1 MKIPRPN
8 TTYHIG
14 RIMRWIWDSSKE
26 NRLQAILNTIIG
38 LLDVVLALLSVWT
51 VQRAIDIASHQID
64 GDVITAV
71 IWMALVLFGTFVLDF
86 CSTWVKNYY
95 GVRARNRMQRRM
107 LGHILHS
114 EFRGRNSM
122 HSGDVINRLE
132 SDVNTVVDFVAE
144 TIPNAVSVFCLFVG
158 AFWYLYA
165 LDNRLAVVIVIMFP
179 LFLLVSK
186 LYVGRMRELSRDVR
200 NSDSVVQSLLQE
212 SVQNRILVKTLE
224 SEDTIIE
231 KLTTQHETLHRKV
244 IRRTKFS
251 LFSSMIVS
259 IGFASGYIVA
269 FAWGALR
276 LAAGTL
282 TYGGMSAFLQL
293 VNRVQRPARA
303 LTNLAPQF
311 VSVFTAAERLMILE
325 DVPLEAQGEQIHLQG
340 PCGIAVRNVTYAY
353 PETPNKVIVRNL
365 SFDFKPG
372 TCTAVVG
379 ETGAGKTT
387 LIRMI
392 LALLKPVEGTVTIY
406 NKYKETPVSPLTRCN
421 IIYVPQGNTMM
432 SGTLRENLQMGNVD
446 ATDAEMYKA
455 LDTACADFVHALP
468 NGLDTYFSEQGGG
481 LSEGQAQRICIAR
494 ALLRNCPL
502 MILDEATS
510 ALDTETEKKLL
521 NNLLTDKS
529 RTVIFITHRQVVLNY
544 CDASLHLMR
553 KRDDEY

>member
-1 MKIPRPN
+1 MRILRPN
-8 TTYHIG
+8 TTYSIG
-14 RIMRWIWDSSKE
+14 RISRWIWDSSRD
-26 NRLQAILNTIIG
+26 NRLQAILNTSIG
-38 LLDVVLALLSVWT
+38 LLDVALALLSVWT
-51 VQRAIDIASHQID
+51 VQRAIDIASHQLD
-64 GDVITAV
+64 GDVIMAV
-71 IWMALVLFGTFVLDF
+71 VWMALVISGTFVLDF

-95 GVRARNRMQRRM
+95 GVRAQNRMQRRM
-107 LGHILHS
+107 LGYILHS
-114 EFRGRNSM
+114 EFQGRNSM

-132 SDVNTVVDFVAE
+132 SDVNTVVNFVAE

-158 AFWYLYA
+158 AFVYLYS
-165 LDNRLAVVIVIMFP
+165 LDNRLAIIIVIMFP

-186 LYVGRMRELSRDVR
+186 IYVSRMRELSRDVR
-200 NSDSVVQSLLQE
+200 NSDSMVQSLLQE
-212 SVQNRILVKTLE
+212 SIQNRILVKTLE
-224 SEDTIIE
+224 GEDTIID
-231 KLTTQHETLHRKV
+231 KLTTQHDVLHRKV

-251 LFSSMIVS
+251 VFSSMLVS

-325 DVPLEAQGEQIHLQG
+325 DVPLEKQGEQIPLAG

-353 PETPNKVIVRNL
+353 PETPDKIIIRNL

-372 TCTAVVG
+372 TCTAVMG

-392 LALLKPVEGTVTIY
+392 LALLKPVEGSVNIY
-406 NKYKETPVSPLTRCN
+406 NVVKDIPVSPQTRCN

-432 SGTLRENLQMGNVD
+432 SGTIRENLQMGNVD
-446 ATDAEMYKA
+446 ATDDEMYEA
-455 LDTACADFVHALP
+455 LDVACADFVRSLP
-468 NGLDTYFSEQGGG
+468 DGLDTEFSEQGGG
-481 LSEGQAQRICIAR
+481 LSEGQAQRICVAR

-510 ALDTETEKKLL
+510 ALDSETEKKLL

-529 RTVIFITHRQVVLNY
+529 RTIIFITHRQVVLDY

-553 KRDDEY
+553 KRQ

>member
-1 MKIPRPN
+1 MRILRPN
-8 TTYHIG
+8 TTYSIG
-14 RIMRWIWDSSKE
+14 RISRWIWDSSRD
-26 NRLQAILNTIIG
+26 NRLQAILNTSIG
-38 LLDVVLALLSVWT
+38 LLDVALALLSVWT
-51 VQRAIDIASHQID
+51 VQRAIDIASHQLD
-64 GDVITAV
+64 GDVIMAV
-71 IWMALVLFGTFVLDF
+71 VWMALVISGTFVLDF

-95 GVRARNRMQRRM
+95 GVRAQNRMQRRM

-114 EFRGRNSM
+114 EFQGRNSM

-132 SDVNTVVDFVAE
+132 SDVNTVVNFVAE

-158 AFWYLYA
+158 AFVYLYS
-165 LDNRLAVVIVIMFP
+165 LDNRLAIIIVIMFP

-186 LYVGRMRELSRDVR
+186 IYVSRMRELSRDVR
-200 NSDSVVQSLLQE
+200 NSDSMVQSLLQE
-212 SVQNRILVKTLE
+212 SIQNRILVKTLE
-224 SEDTIIE
+224 GEDTIID
-231 KLTTQHETLHRKV
+231 KLTTQHDVLHRKV

-251 LFSSMIVS
+251 VFSSMLVS

-325 DVPLEAQGEQIHLQG
+325 DVPLEKQGEQIPLAG

-353 PETPNKVIVRNL
+353 PETPDKIIIRNL

-372 TCTAVVG
+372 TCTAVMG

-392 LALLKPVEGTVTIY
+392 LALLKPVEGSVNIY
-406 NKYKETPVSPLTRCN
+406 NVVKDIPVSPQTRCN

-432 SGTLRENLQMGNVD
+432 SGTIRENLQMGNVD
-446 ATDAEMYKA
+446 ATDDEMYEA
-455 LDTACADFVHALP
+455 LDVACADFVRSLP
-468 NGLDTYFSEQGGG
+468 DGLDTEFSEQGGG
-481 LSEGQAQRICIAR
+481 LSEGQAQRICVAR

-510 ALDTETEKKLL
+510 ALDSETEKKLL

-529 RTVIFITHRQVVLNY
+529 RTIIFITHRQVVLDY

-553 KRDDEY
+553 KRQ

>member
-1 MKIPRPN
+1 MRILRPN
-8 TTYHIG
+8 TTYSIG
-14 RIMRWIWDSSKE
+14 RISRWIWDSSRD
-26 NRLQAILNTIIG
+26 NRLQAILNTSIG
-38 LLDVVLALLSVWT
+38 LLDVALALLSVWT
-51 VQRAIDIASHQID
+51 VQRAIDIASHQLD
-64 GDVITAV
+64 GDVIMAV
-71 IWMALVLFGTFVLDF
+71 VWMALVISGTFVLDF

-95 GVRARNRMQRRM
+95 GVRAQNRMQRRM

-114 EFRGRNSM
+114 EFQGRNSM

-132 SDVNTVVDFVAE
+132 SDVNTVVNFVAE

-158 AFWYLYA
+158 AFVYLYS
-165 LDNRLAVVIVIMFP
+165 LDNRLAIIIVIMFP

-186 LYVGRMRELSRDVR
+186 IYVSRMRELSRDVR
-200 NSDSVVQSLLQE
+200 NSDSMVQSLLQE
-212 SVQNRILVKTLE
+212 SIQNRILVKTLE
-224 SEDTIIE
+224 GEDTIID
-231 KLTTQHETLHRKV
+231 KLTTQHDVLHRKV

-251 LFSSMIVS
+251 VFSSMLVS

-325 DVPLEAQGEQIHLQG
+325 DVPLEKQGKQIPLAG

-353 PETPNKVIVRNL
+353 PETPDKIIIRNL

-372 TCTAVVG
+372 TCTAVMG

-392 LALLKPVEGTVTIY
+392 LALLKPVEGSVNIY
-406 NKYKETPVSPLTRCN
+406 NVEKNMPVSPQTRCN

-432 SGTLRENLQMGNVD
+432 SGTIRENLQMGNVD
-446 ATDAEMYKA
+446 ATDAEMYEA
-455 LDTACADFVHALP
+455 LDTACADFVRSLP
-468 NGLDTYFSEQGGG
+468 NGMDTEFSEKGGG
-481 LSEGQAQRICIAR
+481 LSEGQAQRICVAR

-510 ALDTETEKKLL
+510 ALDSETEKKLL
-521 NNLLTDKS
+521 NNLLTDRS
-529 RTVIFITHRQVVLNY
+529 RTIIFITHRQVVLDY

-553 KRDDEY
+553 KRQ

>member
-1 MKIPRPN
+1 MRIPRPN
-8 TTYHIG
+8 TTYSIG
-14 RIMRWIWDSSKE
+14 RISRWIWDSSRD
-26 NRLQAILNTIIG
+26 NRLQAILNTSIG

-51 VQRAIDIASHQID
+51 VQRAIDIASHHLD
-64 GDVITAV
+64 GDVIMAV
-71 IWMALVLFGTFVLDF
+71 VWMALVISGTFVLDF

-95 GVRARNRMQRRM
+95 GVRAQNRMQRRM

-114 EFRGRNSM
+114 EFQGRNSM

-132 SDVNTVVDFVAE
+132 SDVNTVVNFVAE

-158 AFWYLYA
+158 AFVYLYS
-165 LDNRLAVVIVIMFP
+165 LDSRLAIIIVIMFP

-186 LYVGRMRELSRDVR
+186 IYVSRMRELSRDVR
-200 NSDSVVQSLLQE
+200 NSDSMVQSLLQE
-212 SVQNRILVKTLE
+212 SIQNRILVKTLE
-224 SEDTIIE
+224 GEDTIID
-231 KLTTQHETLHRKV
+231 KLTTQHDTLHRKV

-251 LFSSMIVS
+251 VFSSMLVS

-325 DVPLEAQGEQIHLQG
+325 DVPLEKQGKQISLTG
-340 PCGIAVRNVTYAY
+340 PCGIAVRNVTFAY
-353 PETPNKVIVRNL
+353 PDNPDKVVINNL

-372 TCTAVVG
+372 TCTAVIG

-392 LALLKPVEGTVTIY
+392 LALLKPVEGSVNIY
-406 NKYKETPVSPLTRCN
+406 NVEKDIPVSPQTRCN

-432 SGTLRENLQMGNVD
+432 SGTIRENLQMGNVD
-446 ATDAEMYKA
+446 ATDAEMYEA
-455 LDTACADFVHALP
+455 LDTACADFVRSLP
-468 NGLDTYFSEQGGG
+468 DGLDTAFSEQGGG
-481 LSEGQAQRICIAR
+481 LSEGQAQRICVAR

-510 ALDTETEKKLL
+510 ALDSETEKKLL

-529 RTVIFITHRQVVLNY
+529 RTIIFITHRQVVLDY
-544 CDASLHLMR
+544 CDDSLHLIR
-553 KRDDEY
+553 KRQ

>member
-1 MKIPRPN
+1 MRIPRPN
-8 TTYHIG
+8 TTYSIG
-14 RIMRWIWDSSKE
+14 RISHWIWDSSRD
-26 NRLQAILNTIIG
+26 NRLQAILNTSIG

-51 VQRAIDIASHQID
+51 VQRAIDIASHHLD
-64 GDVITAV
+64 GDVIVAV
-71 IWMALVLFGTFVLDF
+71 MWMALVISGTFVLDF

-95 GVRARNRMQRRM
+95 GVRAQNRMQRRM

-114 EFRGRNSM
+114 EFQGRNSM

-132 SDVNTVVDFVAE
+132 SDVNTVVNFVAE
-144 TIPNAVSVFCLFVG
+144 TIPSAVSVFCLFVG
-158 AFWYLYA
+158 AFVYLYS
-165 LDNRLAVVIVIMFP
+165 LDNRLAIIIVIMFP

-186 LYVGRMRELSRDVR
+186 IYVGRMRELSRDVR
-200 NSDSVVQSLLQE
+200 NSDSMVQSLLQE
-212 SVQNRILVKTLE
+212 SIQNRILVKTLE
-224 SEDTIIE
+224 GEDVIID
-231 KLTTQHETLHRKV
+231 KLTTQHDSLHRKV

-251 LFSSMIVS
+251 VFSSMLVS

-269 FAWGALR
+269 FTWGALR

-325 DVPLEAQGEQIHLQG
+325 DVPLEKQGKQIPLSG

-353 PETPNKVIVRNL
+353 PETPDKVIIHNL

-379 ETGAGKTT
+379 ETGTGKTT

-392 LALLKPVEGTVTIY
+392 LALLKPVEGSVNIY
-406 NKYKETPVSPLTRCN
+406 NVEKDIPVSPQTRCN

-432 SGTLRENLQMGNVD
+432 SGTIRENLQMGNVD
-446 ATDAEMYKA
+446 ATDAEMYEA
-455 LDTACADFVHALP
+455 LDTACADFVRSLP
-468 NGLDTYFSEQGGG
+468 DDLDTEFSEQGGG

-510 ALDTETEKKLL
+510 ALDSETEKKLL

-529 RTVIFITHRQVVLNY
+529 RTIIFITHRQVVLDY
-544 CDASLHLMR
+544 CDASLHLIR
-553 KRDDEY
+553 KRQ

>member
-1 MKIPRPN
+1 MRIPRPN
-8 TTYHIG
+8 TTYSIG
-14 RIMRWIWDSSKE
+14 RISRWIWDSSRD
-26 NRLQAILNTIIG
+26 NRLQAILNTSIG

-51 VQRAIDIASHQID
+51 VQRAIDIASHHLD
-64 GDVITAV
+64 GDVIMAV
-71 IWMALVLFGTFVLDF
+71 MWMALVISGTFVLDF

-95 GVRARNRMQRRM
+95 GVRAQNRMQRRM

-114 EFRGRNSM
+114 EFQGRNSM

-132 SDVNTVVDFVAE
+132 SDVNTVVNFVAE

-158 AFWYLYA
+158 AFVYLYS
-165 LDNRLAVVIVIMFP
+165 LDSRLAIIIVIMFP

-186 LYVGRMRELSRDVR
+186 IYVGRMRELSRDVR

-212 SVQNRILVKTLE
+212 SIQNRILVKTLE
-224 SEDTIIE
+224 GEDTIID
-231 KLTTQHETLHRKV
+231 KLTTQHDVLHRKV

-251 LFSSMIVS
+251 VFSSMLVS

-325 DVPLEAQGEQIHLQG
+325 DVPLEKQGKQIPLVG

-353 PETPNKVIVRNL
+353 PETPDKIIIRNL

-372 TCTAVVG
+372 TCTAIVG
-379 ETGAGKTT
+379 ETGSGKTT

-392 LALLKPVEGTVTIY
+392 LALLKPVEGNVNIY
-406 NKYKETPVSPLTRCN
+406 NVEKDIPVSPQTRCN

-432 SGTLRENLQMGNVD
+432 SGTIRENLQMGNVD
-446 ATDAEMYKA
+446 ATDDEMYEA
-455 LDTACADFVHALP
+455 LDVACADFVRSLSD
-468 NGLDTYFSEQGGG
+468 GLDTEFSEQGGG

-510 ALDTETEKKLL
+510 ALDGETEKKLL

-529 RTVIFITHRQVVLNY
+529 RTIIFITHRQVVLDY
-544 CDASLHLMR
+544 CDASLHLIR
-553 KRDDEY
+553 KR

>member
-1 MKIPRPN
+1 
-8 TTYHIG
+8 
-14 RIMRWIWDSSKE
+14 
-26 NRLQAILNTIIG
+26 
-38 LLDVVLALLSVWT
+38 
-51 VQRAIDIASHQID
+51 
-64 GDVITAV
+64 
-71 IWMALVLFGTFVLDF
+71 
-86 CSTWVKNYY
+86 
-95 GVRARNRMQRRM
+95 
-107 LGHILHS
+107 
-114 EFRGRNSM
+114 
-122 HSGDVINRLE
+122 LE
-132 SDVNTVVDFVAE
+132 
-144 TIPNAVSVFCLFVG
+144 G
-158 AFWYLYA
+158 
-165 LDNRLAVVIVIMFP
+165 
-179 LFLLVSK
+179 
-186 LYVGRMRELSRDVR
+186 
-200 NSDSVVQSLLQE
+200 
-212 SVQNRILVKTLE
+212 
-224 SEDTIIE
+224 EDTIID
-231 KLTTQHETLHRKV
+231 KLTTQHDALHRKV

-251 LFSSMIVS
+251 VFSSMLVS

-325 DVPLEAQGEQIHLQG
+325 DVPLEKQGKQIPLVG
-340 PCGIAVRNVTYAY
+340 PCGIVVRNVSYAY
-353 PETPNKVIVRNL
+353 PETPDKVIIHNL

-379 ETGAGKTT
+379 ETGSGKTT

-392 LALLKPVEGTVTIY
+392 LALLKPVEGNVNIY
-406 NKYKETPVSPLTRCN
+406 NMEKDIPVSPQTRCN

-432 SGTLRENLQMGNVD
+432 SGTIRENLQMGNVD
-446 ATDAEMYKA
+446 ATDDEMYEA
-455 LDTACADFVHALP
+455 LDTACADFVRSLSD
-468 NGLDTYFSEQGGG
+468 GLDTEFSEQGGG

-510 ALDTETEKKLL
+510 ALDGETEKKLL

-529 RTVIFITHRQVVLNY
+529 RTIIFITHRQIVLDY

-553 KRDDEY
+553 KRQ

>member
-1 MKIPRPN
+1 MRIPRPN
-8 TTYHIG
+8 TTYSIG
-14 RIMRWIWDSSKE
+14 RISRWIWDSSRD
-26 NRLQAILNTIIG
+26 NRLQTILNTSIG
-38 LLDVVLALLSVWT
+38 LLDVALALLSVWT
-51 VQRAIDIASHQID
+51 VQRAIDIASHHLD
-64 GDVITAV
+64 GDVIMAV
-71 IWMALVLFGTFVLDF
+71 VWMALVISGTFVLDF

-95 GVRARNRMQRRM
+95 GVRAQNRMQRRM
-107 LGHILHS
+107 LGYILHS
-114 EFRGRNSM
+114 EFQGRNSM

-132 SDVNTVVDFVAE
+132 SDVNTVVNFVAE
-144 TIPNAVSVFCLFVG
+144 TIPSAVSVFCLFVG
-158 AFWYLYA
+158 AFVYLYS
-165 LDNRLAVVIVIMFP
+165 LDSRLAIIIVIMFP
-179 LFLLVSK
+179 LFLLASK
-186 LYVGRMRELSRDVR
+186 IYVGRMRELSRDVR

-212 SVQNRILVKTLE
+212 SIQNRILVKTLE
-224 SEDTIIE
+224 GEDTIID
-231 KLTTQHETLHRKV
+231 KLATQHDVLHRKV

-251 LFSSMIVS
+251 VFSSMLVS

-325 DVPLEAQGEQIHLQG
+325 DVPLEKQGKQVPLAG

-353 PETPNKVIVRNL
+353 PETPDKIIIYNL

-392 LALLKPVEGTVTIY
+392 LALLKPVDGSVNIY
-406 NKYKETPVSPLTRCN
+406 NVEKNIPVSPQTRCN

-432 SGTLRENLQMGNVD
+432 SGTIRENLQMGNVD
-446 ATDAEMYKA
+446 ATDAEMYDA
-455 LDTACADFVHALP
+455 LDTACADFVRSLP
-468 NGLDTYFSEQGGG
+468 NGLDTEFSEQGGG
-481 LSEGQAQRICIAR
+481 LSEGQAQRICVAR

-510 ALDTETEKKLL
+510 ALDSETEKKLL

-529 RTVIFITHRQVVLNY
+529 RTIIFITHRQVVLDY
-544 CDASLHLMR
+544 CDASLHLIR
-553 KRDDEY
+553 KR

>member
-1 MKIPRPN
+1 MRIPHPN
-8 TTYHIG
+8 TTYSIG
-14 RIMRWIWDSSKE
+14 RISRWIWDSSRD
-26 NRLQAILNTIIG
+26 NRLQAILNTSIG
-38 LLDVVLALLSVWT
+38 LLDVALALLSVWT
-51 VQRAIDIASHQID
+51 VQRAIDIASHQLD
-64 GDVITAV
+64 GDVIMAV
-71 IWMALVLFGTFVLDF
+71 VWMALVISGTFVLDF

-95 GVRARNRMQRRM
+95 GVRAQNRMQRRM

-114 EFRGRNSM
+114 EFQGRNSM

-132 SDVNTVVDFVAE
+132 SDVNTVVNFVAE

-200 NSDSVVQSLLQE
+200 NSDSMVQSLLQE
-212 SVQNRILVKTLE
+212 SIQNRILVKTLE
-224 SEDTIIE
+224 GEDTIID
-231 KLTTQHETLHRKV
+231 KLTAQHDVLHRKV

-251 LFSSMIVS
+251 VFSSMLVS

-325 DVPLEAQGEQIHLQG
+325 DVPLEKQGKQIPLVG
-340 PCGIAVRNVTYAY
+340 PCGIVVRNVSYAY
-353 PETPNKVIVRNL
+353 PETPDKVIIHNL

-379 ETGAGKTT
+379 ETGSGKTT

-392 LALLKPVEGTVTIY
+392 LALLKPVEGNVNIY
-406 NKYKETPVSPLTRCN
+406 NVEKDIPVSPQTRCN

-432 SGTLRENLQMGNVD
+432 SGTIRENLQMGNVD
-446 ATDAEMYKA
+446 ATDDEMYEA
-455 LDTACADFVHALP
+455 LDTACADFVRSLSD
-468 NGLDTYFSEQGGG
+468 GLDTEFSEQGGG

-510 ALDTETEKKLL
+510 ALDGETEKNLL

-529 RTVIFITHRQVVLNY
+529 RTIIFITHRQVVLDY
-544 CDASLHLMR
+544 CDASLHLIR
-553 KRDDEY
+553 KR

>member
-1 MKIPRPN
+1 MRILRPN
-8 TTYHIG
+8 TTYSIG
-14 RIMRWIWDSSKE
+14 RISRWIWDSSRD
-26 NRLQAILNTIIG
+26 NRLQAILNTSIG
-38 LLDVVLALLSVWT
+38 LLDVALALLSVWT
-51 VQRAIDIASHQID
+51 VQRAIDIASHQLD
-64 GDVITAV
+64 GDVIMAV
-71 IWMALVLFGTFVLDF
+71 AWMALVISGTFVLDF

-95 GVRARNRMQRRM
+95 GVRAQNRMQRRM

-114 EFRGRNSM
+114 EFQGRNSM

-132 SDVNTVVDFVAE
+132 SDVNTVVNFVAE

-158 AFWYLYA
+158 AFVYLYS
-165 LDNRLAVVIVIMFP
+165 LDNRLAIIIVIMFP

-186 LYVGRMRELSRDVR
+186 IYVSRMRELSRDVR
-200 NSDSVVQSLLQE
+200 NSDSMVQSLLQE
-212 SVQNRILVKTLE
+212 SIQNRILVKTLE
-224 SEDTIIE
+224 GEDTIID
-231 KLTTQHETLHRKV
+231 KLTTQHDVLHRKV

-251 LFSSMIVS
+251 VFSSMLVS

-325 DVPLEAQGEQIHLQG
+325 DVPLEKQGEQIPLAG

-353 PETPNKVIVRNL
+353 PETPDKIIIRNL

-372 TCTAVVG
+372 TCTAVMG

-392 LALLKPVEGTVTIY
+392 LALLKPVEGSVNIY
-406 NKYKETPVSPLTRCN
+406 NVVKDIPVSPQTRCN

-432 SGTLRENLQMGNVD
+432 SGTIRENLQMGNVD
-446 ATDAEMYKA
+446 ATDDEMYEA
-455 LDTACADFVHALP
+455 LDVACADFVRSLP
-468 NGLDTYFSEQGGG
+468 DGLDTEFSEQGGG
-481 LSEGQAQRICIAR
+481 LSEGQAQRICVAR

-510 ALDTETEKKLL
+510 ALDSETEKKLL

-529 RTVIFITHRQVVLNY
+529 RTIIFITHRQVVLDY

-553 KRDDEY
+553 KRQ

>member
-1 MKIPRPN
+1 MRILRPN
-8 TTYHIG
+8 TTYSIG
-14 RIMRWIWDSSKE
+14 RISRWIWDSSRD
-26 NRLQAILNTIIG
+26 NRLQAILNTSIG
-38 LLDVVLALLSVWT
+38 LLDVALALLSVWT
-51 VQRAIDIASHQID
+51 VQRAIDIASHQLD
-64 GDVITAV
+64 GDVIMAV
-71 IWMALVLFGTFVLDF
+71 AWMALVISGTFVLDF

-95 GVRARNRMQRRM
+95 GVRAQNRMQRRM

-114 EFRGRNSM
+114 EFQGRNSM

-132 SDVNTVVDFVAE
+132 SDVNTVVNFVAE

-158 AFWYLYA
+158 AFVYLYS
-165 LDNRLAVVIVIMFP
+165 LDNRLAIIIVIMFP

-186 LYVGRMRELSRDVR
+186 IYVSRMRELSRDVR
-200 NSDSVVQSLLQE
+200 NSDSMVQSLLQE
-212 SVQNRILVKTLE
+212 SIQNRILVKTLE
-224 SEDTIIE
+224 GEDTIID
-231 KLTTQHETLHRKV
+231 KLTTQHDVLHRKV

-251 LFSSMIVS
+251 VFSSMLVS

-325 DVPLEAQGEQIHLQG
+325 DVPLEKQGKQIPLAG

-353 PETPNKVIVRNL
+353 PETPDKIIIRNL

-372 TCTAVVG
+372 TCTAVMG

-392 LALLKPVEGTVTIY
+392 LALLKPVEGSVNIY
-406 NKYKETPVSPLTRCN
+406 NVVKDIPVSPQTRCN

-432 SGTLRENLQMGNVD
+432 SGTIRENLQMGNVD
-446 ATDAEMYKA
+446 ATDDEMYEA
-455 LDTACADFVHALP
+455 LDTACADFVRTLP
-468 NGLDTYFSEQGGG
+468 DGLDTEFSEQGGG

-510 ALDTETEKKLL
+510 ALDSETEKKLL
-521 NNLLTDKS
+521 NNLITDKS
-529 RTVIFITHRQVVLNY
+529 RTIIFITHRQVVLDY

-553 KRDDEY
+553 KRQ

>member
-1 MKIPRPN
+1 MRIPRPN
-8 TTYHIG
+8 TTYSIG
-14 RIMRWIWDSSKE
+14 RISRWIWDSSRD
-26 NRLQAILNTIIG
+26 NRLQAILNTSIG

-51 VQRAIDIASHQID
+51 VQRAIDIASHHLD
-64 GDVITAV
+64 GDVIMAV
-71 IWMALVLFGTFVLDF
+71 MWMALVISGTFVLDF

-95 GVRARNRMQRRM
+95 GVRAQNRMQRRM

-114 EFRGRNSM
+114 EFQGRNSM

-132 SDVNTVVDFVAE
+132 SDVNTVVNFVAE

-158 AFWYLYA
+158 AFVYLYS
-165 LDNRLAVVIVIMFP
+165 LDSRLAIIIVIMFP

-186 LYVGRMRELSRDVR
+186 IYVGRMRELSRDVR

-212 SVQNRILVKTLE
+212 SIQNRILVKTLE
-224 SEDTIIE
+224 GEDTIID
-231 KLTTQHETLHRKV
+231 KLTTQHDVLHRKV

-251 LFSSMIVS
+251 VFSSMLVS

-325 DVPLEAQGEQIHLQG
+325 DVPLEKQGKQIPLVG
-340 PCGIAVRNVTYAY
+340 PCGIAVRNVSYTY
-353 PETPNKVIVRNL
+353 PETPDKVIIHNL

-379 ETGAGKTT
+379 ETGSGKTT

-392 LALLKPVEGTVTIY
+392 LALLKPVEGNVNIY
-406 NKYKETPVSPLTRCN
+406 NVEKDIPVSPQTRCN

-432 SGTLRENLQMGNVD
+432 SGTIRENLQMGNVD
-446 ATDAEMYKA
+446 ATDDEMYEA
-455 LDTACADFVHALP
+455 LDTACADFVRSLSD
-468 NGLDTYFSEQGGG
+468 GLDTEFSEQGGG

-510 ALDTETEKKLL
+510 ALDGETEKKLL

-529 RTVIFITHRQVVLNY
+529 RTIIFITHRQVVLDY
-544 CDASLHLMR
+544 CDASLHLIR
-553 KRDDEY
+553 KR

>member
-1 MKIPRPN
+1 MRILRPN
-8 TTYHIG
+8 TTYSIG
-14 RIMRWIWDSSKE
+14 RISRWIWDSSRD
-26 NRLQAILNTIIG
+26 NRLQAILNTSIG
-38 LLDVVLALLSVWT
+38 LLDVALALLSVWT
-51 VQRAIDIASHQID
+51 VQRAIDIASHQLD
-64 GDVITAV
+64 GDVIMAV
-71 IWMALVLFGTFVLDF
+71 VWMALVISGTFVLDF

-95 GVRARNRMQRRM
+95 GVRAQNRMQRRM

-114 EFRGRNSM
+114 EFQGRNSM

-132 SDVNTVVDFVAE
+132 SDVNTVVNFVAE

-158 AFWYLYA
+158 AFVYLYS
-165 LDNRLAVVIVIMFP
+165 LDNRLAIIIVIMFP

-186 LYVGRMRELSRDVR
+186 IYVGRMRELSRDVR
-200 NSDSVVQSLLQE
+200 NSDSMVQSLLQE
-212 SVQNRILVKTLE
+212 SIQNRILVKTLE
-224 SEDTIIE
+224 GEDTIID
-231 KLTTQHETLHRKV
+231 KLTTQHDVLHRKV

-251 LFSSMIVS
+251 VFSSMLVS

-325 DVPLEAQGEQIHLQG
+325 DVPLEKQGKQIPLAG

-353 PETPNKVIVRNL
+353 PETPDKIIIRNL

-372 TCTAVVG
+372 TCTAVMG

-392 LALLKPVEGTVTIY
+392 LALLKPVEGSVNIY
-406 NKYKETPVSPLTRCN
+406 NVVKDIPVSPQTRCN

-432 SGTLRENLQMGNVD
+432 SGTIRENLQMGNVD
-446 ATDAEMYKA
+446 ATDDEMYEA
-455 LDTACADFVHALP
+455 LDVACADFVRSLP
-468 NGLDTYFSEQGGG
+468 DGLDTEFSEQGGG
-481 LSEGQAQRICIAR
+481 LSEGQAQRICVAR

-510 ALDTETEKKLL
+510 ALDSETEKKLL
-521 NNLLTDKS
+521 NNLLTDRS
-529 RTVIFITHRQVVLNY
+529 RTIIFITHRQVVLDY

-553 KRDDEY
+553 KRQ

>member
-1 MKIPRPN
+1 MRILRPN
-8 TTYHIG
+8 TTYSIG
-14 RIMRWIWDSSKE
+14 RISRWIWDSSRD
-26 NRLQAILNTIIG
+26 NRLQAILNTSIG
-38 LLDVVLALLSVWT
+38 LLDVALALLSVWT
-51 VQRAIDIASHQID
+51 VQRAIDIASHQLD
-64 GDVITAV
+64 GDVIMAV
-71 IWMALVLFGTFVLDF
+71 VWMALVISGTFVLDF

-95 GVRARNRMQRRM
+95 GVRAQNRMQRRM

-114 EFRGRNSM
+114 EFQGRNSM

-132 SDVNTVVDFVAE
+132 SDVNTVVNFVAE

-158 AFWYLYA
+158 AFVYLYS
-165 LDNRLAVVIVIMFP
+165 LDNRLAIIIVIMFP

-186 LYVGRMRELSRDVR
+186 IYVSRMRELSRDVR
-200 NSDSVVQSLLQE
+200 NSDSMVQSLLQE
-212 SVQNRILVKTLE
+212 SIQNRILVKTLE
-224 SEDTIIE
+224 GEDTIID
-231 KLTTQHETLHRKV
+231 KLTTQHDVLHRKV

-251 LFSSMIVS
+251 VFSSMLVS

-325 DVPLEAQGEQIHLQG
+325 DVPLEKQGKQIPLAG
-340 PCGIAVRNVTYAY
+340 PCGIAVRDVTYAY
-353 PETPNKVIVRNL
+353 PETPDKIIIRNL

-372 TCTAVVG
+372 TCTAVMG

-392 LALLKPVEGTVTIY
+392 LALLKPVEGSVNIY
-406 NKYKETPVSPLTRCN
+406 NVVKDIPVSPQTRCN

-432 SGTLRENLQMGNVD
+432 SGTIRENLQMGNVD
-446 ATDAEMYKA
+446 ATDDEMYEA
-455 LDTACADFVHALP
+455 LDVACADFVRSLP
-468 NGLDTYFSEQGGG
+468 DGLDTEFSEQGGG

-510 ALDTETEKKLL
+510 ALDGETEKKLL

-529 RTVIFITHRQVVLNY
+529 RTIIFITHRQVVLDY

-553 KRDDEY
+553 KRQ

>member
-1 MKIPRPN
+1 MRILRPN
-8 TTYHIG
+8 TTYSIG
-14 RIMRWIWDSSKE
+14 RISRWIWDSSRD
-26 NRLQAILNTIIG
+26 NRLQAILNTSIG
-38 LLDVVLALLSVWT
+38 LLDVALALLSVWT
-51 VQRAIDIASHQID
+51 VQRAIDIASHQLD
-64 GDVITAV
+64 GDVIMAV
-71 IWMALVLFGTFVLDF
+71 VWMALVISGTFVLDF

-95 GVRARNRMQRRM
+95 GVRAQNRMQRRM

-114 EFRGRNSM
+114 EFQGRNSM

-132 SDVNTVVDFVAE
+132 SDVNTVVNFVAE

-158 AFWYLYA
+158 AFVYLYS
-165 LDNRLAVVIVIMFP
+165 LDNRLAIIIVIMFP

-186 LYVGRMRELSRDVR
+186 IYVSRMRELSRDVR
-200 NSDSVVQSLLQE
+200 NSDSMVQSLLQE
-212 SVQNRILVKTLE
+212 SIQNRILVKTLE
-224 SEDTIIE
+224 GEDTIID
-231 KLTTQHETLHRKV
+231 KLTTQHDVLHRKV

-251 LFSSMIVS
+251 VFSSMLVS

-325 DVPLEAQGEQIHLQG
+325 DVPLEKQGKQIPLAG

-353 PETPNKVIVRNL
+353 PETPDKIIIRNL

-372 TCTAVVG
+372 TCTAVMG

-392 LALLKPVEGTVTIY
+392 LALLKPVEGSVNIY
-406 NKYKETPVSPLTRCN
+406 NVVKDIPVSPQTRCN

-432 SGTLRENLQMGNVD
+432 SGTIRENLQMGNVD
-446 ATDAEMYKA
+446 ATDDEMYEA
-455 LDTACADFVHALP
+455 LDVACADFVRSLP
-468 NGLDTYFSEQGGG
+468 DGLDTEFSEQGGG
-481 LSEGQAQRICIAR
+481 LSEGQAQRICVAR

-510 ALDTETEKKLL
+510 ALDSETEKKLL
-521 NNLLTDKS
+521 NNLLTDRS
-529 RTVIFITHRQVVLNY
+529 RTIIFITHRQVVLDY

-553 KRDDEY
+553 KRQ

>member
-1 MKIPRPN
+1 MRILRPN
-8 TTYHIG
+8 TTYSIG
-14 RIMRWIWDSSKE
+14 RISRWIWDSSRD
-26 NRLQAILNTIIG
+26 NRLQAILNTSIG
-38 LLDVVLALLSVWT
+38 LLDVALALLSVWT
-51 VQRAIDIASHQID
+51 VQRAIDIASHQLD
-64 GDVITAV
+64 GDVIMAV
-71 IWMALVLFGTFVLDF
+71 VWMALVISGTFVLDF

-95 GVRARNRMQRRM
+95 GVRAQNRMQRRM

-114 EFRGRNSM
+114 EFQGRNSM

-132 SDVNTVVDFVAE
+132 SDVNTVVNFVAE

-158 AFWYLYA
+158 AFVYLYS
-165 LDNRLAVVIVIMFP
+165 LDNRLAIIIVIMFP

-186 LYVGRMRELSRDVR
+186 IYVSRMRELSRDVR
-200 NSDSVVQSLLQE
+200 NSDSMVQSLLQE
-212 SVQNRILVKTLE
+212 SIQNRILVKTLE
-224 SEDTIIE
+224 GEDTIID
-231 KLTTQHETLHRKV
+231 KLTTQHDVLHRKV

-251 LFSSMIVS
+251 VFSSMLVS

-325 DVPLEAQGEQIHLQG
+325 DVPLEKQGEQIPLAG

-353 PETPNKVIVRNL
+353 PETPDKIIIRNL

-372 TCTAVVG
+372 TCTAVMG

-392 LALLKPVEGTVTIY
+392 LALLKPVEGSVNIY
-406 NKYKETPVSPLTRCN
+406 NMVKDIPVSPQTRCN

-432 SGTLRENLQMGNVD
+432 SGTIRENLQMGNVD
-446 ATDAEMYKA
+446 ATDDEMYEA
-455 LDTACADFVHALP
+455 LDVACADFVRSLP
-468 NGLDTYFSEQGGG
+468 DGLDTEFSEQGGG
-481 LSEGQAQRICIAR
+481 LSEGQAQRICVAR

-510 ALDTETEKKLL
+510 ALDSETEKKLL

-529 RTVIFITHRQVVLNY
+529 RTIIFITHRQVVLDY

-553 KRDDEY
+553 KRQ

>member
-1 MKIPRPN
+1 MC
-8 TTYHIG
+8 
-14 RIMRWIWDSSKE
+14 WIWDSSRD
-26 NRLQAILNTIIG
+26 NRLQAVLNTIIG

-51 VQRAIDIASHQID
+51 VQRAIDIASHNID
-64 GDVITAV
+64 GDIILAV
-71 IWMALVLFGTFVLDF
+71 AWLALVISGTFVLDF

-95 GVRARNRMQRRM
+95 GVRAQNRMQRRM

-114 EFRGRNSM
+114 EFQGRNSM

-132 SDVNTVVDFVAE
+132 SDVNTVVNFVAE
-144 TIPNAVSVFCLFVG
+144 TIPSAVSVFCLFVG
-158 AFWYLYA
+158 AFWYLYS
-165 LDNRLAVVIVIMFP
+165 LDNRLAVIIIIMFP
-179 LFLLVSK
+179 LFLLMSK
-186 LYVGRMRELSRDVR
+186 IYVGRMRELSRDVR
-200 NSDSVVQSLLQE
+200 NSDSMVQSLLQE
-212 SVQNRILVKTLE
+212 SIQNRILVKSLE
-224 SEDTIIE
+224 GEDVIID
-231 KLTTQHETLHRKV
+231 KLTTQHEALHCKV

-251 LFSSMIVS
+251 VFSSMLVS

-276 LAAGTL
+276 LSAGTL

-325 DVPLEAQGEQIHLQG
+325 DVPLEKQGKQIPLAG
-340 PCGIAVRNVTYAY
+340 PCGIALRNVSYAY
-353 PETPNKVIVRNL
+353 PETPDKIIIRNL

-392 LALLKPVEGTVTIY
+392 LALLKPVDGSVNIY
-406 NKYKETPVSPLTRCN
+406 NVEKDMPVSPQTRCN

-432 SGTLRENLQMGNVD
+432 SGTIRENLQMGNVD
-446 ATDAEMYKA
+446 ATDAEMYET
-455 LDTACADFVHALP
+455 LDIACADFVRSLP
-468 NGLDTYFSEQGGG
+468 DGLDTEFSEQGGG
-481 LSEGQAQRICIAR
+481 LSEGQAQRICVAR
-494 ALLRNCPL
+494 ALLRHCPL

-510 ALDTETEKKLL
+510 ALDSETEKRLL

-529 RTVIFITHRQVVLNY
+529 RTIIFITHRQVVLDY
-544 CDASLHLMR
+544 CDASLHLER
-553 KRDDEY
+553 KRY

>member
-1 MKIPRPN
+1 MRILRPN
-8 TTYHIG
+8 TTYSIG
-14 RIMRWIWDSSKE
+14 RISRWIWDSSKD
-26 NRLQAILNTIIG
+26 NRLQAILNTSIG
-38 LLDVVLALLSVWT
+38 LLDVALALLSVWT
-51 VQRAIDIASHQID
+51 VQRAIDIASHQLD
-64 GDVITAV
+64 GDVIMAV
-71 IWMALVLFGTFVLDF
+71 VWMALVISGTFVLDF

-95 GVRARNRMQRRM
+95 GVRAQNRMQRRM

-114 EFRGRNSM
+114 EFQGRNSM

-132 SDVNTVVDFVAE
+132 SDVNTVVNFVAE
-144 TIPNAVSVFCLFVG
+144 TIPNGVSVFCLFVG
-158 AFWYLYA
+158 AFVYLYS
-165 LDNRLAVVIVIMFP
+165 LDNRLAIIIVIMFP

-186 LYVGRMRELSRDVR
+186 IYVSRMRELSRDVR
-200 NSDSVVQSLLQE
+200 NSDSMVQSLLQE
-212 SVQNRILVKTLE
+212 SIQNRILVKTLE
-224 SEDTIIE
+224 GEDTIID
-231 KLTTQHETLHRKV
+231 KLTTQHDVLHRKV

-251 LFSSMIVS
+251 VFSSMLVS

-325 DVPLEAQGEQIHLQG
+325 DVPLEKQGKQIPLAG

-353 PETPNKVIVRNL
+353 PETPDKIIIRNL

-372 TCTAVVG
+372 ACTAVMG

-392 LALLKPVEGTVTIY
+392 LALLKPVEGSVNIY
-406 NKYKETPVSPLTRCN
+406 NVEKNMPVSPQTRCN

-432 SGTLRENLQMGNVD
+432 SGTIRENLQMGNVD
-446 ATDAEMYKA
+446 ATDDEMYEA
-455 LDTACADFVHALP
+455 LDVACADFVRSLP
-468 NGLDTYFSEQGGG
+468 DGLDTEFSEQGGG
-481 LSEGQAQRICIAR
+481 LSEGQAQRICVAR

-510 ALDTETEKKLL
+510 ALDSETEKKLL
-521 NNLLTDKS
+521 NNLLTDRS
-529 RTVIFITHRQVVLNY
+529 RTIIFITHRQVVLDY

-553 KRDDEY
+553 KRQ

>member
-1 MKIPRPN
+1 MRIPRPN
-8 TTYHIG
+8 TTYSIG
-14 RIMRWIWDSSKE
+14 RISRWIWDSSRD
-26 NRLQAILNTIIG
+26 NRLQAILNTSIG

-51 VQRAIDIASHQID
+51 VQRAIDIASHHLD
-64 GDVITAV
+64 GDVIMAV
-71 IWMALVLFGTFVLDF
+71 MWMALVISGTFVLDF

-95 GVRARNRMQRRM
+95 GVRAQNRMQRRM

-114 EFRGRNSM
+114 EFQGRNSM

-132 SDVNTVVDFVAE
+132 SDVNTVVNFVAE

-158 AFWYLYA
+158 AFVYLYS
-165 LDNRLAVVIVIMFP
+165 LDNRLAIIIVIMFP

-186 LYVGRMRELSRDVR
+186 IYVGRMRELSRDVR
-200 NSDSVVQSLLQE
+200 NSDSMVQSLLQE
-212 SVQNRILVKTLE
+212 SIQNRILVKSLE
-224 SEDTIIE
+224 GEDVIID
-231 KLTTQHETLHRKV
+231 KLTTQHDALHRKV

-251 LFSSMIVS
+251 VFSSMLVS

-325 DVPLEAQGEQIHLQG
+325 DVPLEKQGKQIPLAG

-353 PETPNKVIVRNL
+353 PETPDKVIIHNL

-372 TCTAVVG
+372 TCTAVIG

-392 LALLKPVEGTVTIY
+392 LALLKPVEGSVNIY
-406 NKYKETPVSPLTRCN
+406 NVDNDVPVSPQTRCN

-432 SGTLRENLQMGNVD
+432 SGTIRENLQMGNVD
-446 ATDAEMYKA
+446 ATDAEMCKA
-455 LDTACADFVHALP
+455 LDTACADFIRTLP
-468 NGLDTYFSEQGGG
+468 DGLDTEFSEQGGG

-510 ALDTETEKKLL
+510 ALDSETEKKLL

-529 RTVIFITHRQVVLNY
+529 RTIIFITHRQVVLDY
-544 CDASLHLMR
+544 CDASLHLIR
-553 KRDDEY
+553 KKQ

>member
-1 MKIPRPN
+1 MRILRPN
-8 TTYHIG
+8 TTYSIG
-14 RIMRWIWDSSKE
+14 RISRWIWDSSRD
-26 NRLQAILNTIIG
+26 NRLQAILNTSIG
-38 LLDVVLALLSVWT
+38 LLDVALALLSVWT
-51 VQRAIDIASHQID
+51 VQRAIDIASHQLD
-64 GDVITAV
+64 GDVIMAV
-71 IWMALVLFGTFVLDF
+71 VWMALVISGTFVLDF

-95 GVRARNRMQRRM
+95 GVRAQNRMQRRM

-114 EFRGRNSM
+114 EFQGRNSM

-132 SDVNTVVDFVAE
+132 SDVNTVVNFVAE

-158 AFWYLYA
+158 AFVYLYS
-165 LDNRLAVVIVIMFP
+165 LDNRLAIIIVIMFP

-186 LYVGRMRELSRDVR
+186 IYVSRMRELSRDVR
-200 NSDSVVQSLLQE
+200 NSDSMVQSLLQE
-212 SVQNRILVKTLE
+212 SIQNRILVKTLE
-224 SEDTIIE
+224 GEDTIID
-231 KLTTQHETLHRKV
+231 KLTTQHDVLHRKV

-251 LFSSMIVS
+251 VFSSMLVS

-325 DVPLEAQGEQIHLQG
+325 DVPLEKQGKQIPLVG
-340 PCGIAVRNVTYAY
+340 PCGIVVRNVSYAY
-353 PETPNKVIVRNL
+353 PETPDKVIIHNL

-379 ETGAGKTT
+379 ETGSGKTT

-392 LALLKPVEGTVTIY
+392 LALLKPVEGNVNIY
-406 NKYKETPVSPLTRCN
+406 NVEKDIPVSPQTRCN

-432 SGTLRENLQMGNVD
+432 SGTIRENLQMGNVD
-446 ATDAEMYKA
+446 ATDDEMYEA
-455 LDTACADFVHALP
+455 LDTACADFVRSLSD
-468 NGLDTYFSEQGGG
+468 GLDTEFSEQGGG
-481 LSEGQAQRICIAR
+481 LSEGQSQRICIAR

-510 ALDTETEKKLL
+510 ALDGETEKKLL

-529 RTVIFITHRQVVLNY
+529 RTIIFITHRQVVLDY
-544 CDASLHLMR
+544 CDASLHLER
-553 KRDDEY
+553 KR

>member
-1 MKIPRPN
+1 MRILRPN
-8 TTYHIG
+8 TTYSIG
-14 RIMRWIWDSSKE
+14 RISRWIWDSSRD
-26 NRLQAILNTIIG
+26 NRLQAILNTSIG
-38 LLDVVLALLSVWT
+38 LLDVALALLSVWT
-51 VQRAIDIASHQID
+51 VQRAIDIASHQLD
-64 GDVITAV
+64 GDVIMAV
-71 IWMALVLFGTFVLDF
+71 AWMALVISGTFVLDF
-86 CSTWVKNYY
+86 CSAWVKNYY
-95 GVRARNRMQRRM
+95 GVRAQNRMQRRM

-114 EFRGRNSM
+114 EFQGRNSM

-132 SDVNTVVDFVAE
+132 SDVNTVVNFVAE

-158 AFWYLYA
+158 AFVYLYS
-165 LDNRLAVVIVIMFP
+165 LDNRLAIIIVIMFP

-186 LYVGRMRELSRDVR
+186 IYVSRMRELSRDVR
-200 NSDSVVQSLLQE
+200 NSDSMVQSLLQE
-212 SVQNRILVKTLE
+212 SIQNRILVKTLE
-224 SEDTIIE
+224 GEDTIID
-231 KLTTQHETLHRKV
+231 KLTTQHDVLHRKV

-251 LFSSMIVS
+251 VFSSMLVS

-325 DVPLEAQGEQIHLQG
+325 DVPLEKQGKQIPLAG
-340 PCGIAVRNVTYAY
+340 PCGIAVRDVTYAY
-353 PETPNKVIVRNL
+353 PETPDKIIIRNL

-372 TCTAVVG
+372 TCTAVIG

-392 LALLKPVEGTVTIY
+392 LALLKPVEGSVNIY
-406 NKYKETPVSPLTRCN
+406 NVEKDISVSPQTRCN

-432 SGTLRENLQMGNVD
+432 SGTIRENLQMGNVD
-446 ATDAEMYKA
+446 ATDDEMYEA
-455 LDTACADFVHALP
+455 LDVACADFVRTLP
-468 NGLDTYFSEQGGG
+468 DGLDTEFSEQGGG

-510 ALDTETEKKLL
+510 ALDSETEKKLL

-529 RTVIFITHRQVVLNY
+529 RTIIFITHRQVVLDY

-553 KRDDEY
+553 KRQ

>member
-1 MKIPRPN
+1 MRILRPN
-8 TTYHIG
+8 TTYSIG
-14 RIMRWIWDSSKE
+14 RISRWIWDSSRD
-26 NRLQAILNTIIG
+26 NRLQAILNTSIG
-38 LLDVVLALLSVWT
+38 LLDVALALLSVWT
-51 VQRAIDIASHQID
+51 VQRAIDIASHQLD
-64 GDVITAV
+64 GDVIMAV
-71 IWMALVLFGTFVLDF
+71 VWMALVISGTFVLDF

-95 GVRARNRMQRRM
+95 GVRAQNRMQRRM

-114 EFRGRNSM
+114 EFQGRNSM

-132 SDVNTVVDFVAE
+132 SDVNTVVNFVAE

-158 AFWYLYA
+158 AFVYLYS
-165 LDNRLAVVIVIMFP
+165 LDNRLAIIIVIMFP

-186 LYVGRMRELSRDVR
+186 IYVSRMRELSRDVR
-200 NSDSVVQSLLQE
+200 NSDSMVQSLLQE
-212 SVQNRILVKTLE
+212 SIQNRILVKTLE
-224 SEDTIIE
+224 GEDTIID
-231 KLTTQHETLHRKV
+231 KLTTQHDVLHRKV

-251 LFSSMIVS
+251 VFSSMLVS

-325 DVPLEAQGEQIHLQG
+325 DVPLEKQGEQIPLAG

-353 PETPNKVIVRNL
+353 PETPDKIIIRNL

-372 TCTAVVG
+372 TCTAVIG

-392 LALLKPVEGTVTIY
+392 LALLKPVEGSVNIY
-406 NKYKETPVSPLTRCN
+406 NVVKDIPVSPQTRCN

-432 SGTLRENLQMGNVD
+432 SGTIRENLQMGNVD
-446 ATDAEMYKA
+446 ATDDEMYEA
-455 LDTACADFVHALP
+455 LDVACADFVRSLP
-468 NGLDTYFSEQGGG
+468 DGLDTEFSEQGGG
-481 LSEGQAQRICIAR
+481 LSEGQAQRICVAR

-510 ALDTETEKKLL
+510 ALDSETEKKLL

-529 RTVIFITHRQVVLNY
+529 RTIIFITHRQVVLDY

-553 KRDDEY
+553 KRQ

>member
-1 MKIPRPN
+1 
-8 TTYHIG
+8 
-14 RIMRWIWDSSKE
+14 
-26 NRLQAILNTIIG
+26 
-38 LLDVVLALLSVWT
+38 
-51 VQRAIDIASHQID
+51 
-64 GDVITAV
+64 
-71 IWMALVLFGTFVLDF
+71 
-86 CSTWVKNYY
+86 
-95 GVRARNRMQRRM
+95 
-107 LGHILHS
+107 
-114 EFRGRNSM
+114 M

-132 SDVNTVVDFVAE
+132 SDVNTVVNFVAE

-158 AFWYLYA
+158 AFVYLYS
-165 LDNRLAVVIVIMFP
+165 LDSRLAIIIVIMFP

-186 LYVGRMRELSRDVR
+186 IYVGRMRELSRDVR
-200 NSDSVVQSLLQE
+200 NSDSMVQSLLQE
-212 SVQNRILVKTLE
+212 SIQNRILVKTLE
-224 SEDTIIE
+224 GEDTIID
-231 KLTTQHETLHRKV
+231 KLSTQHDALHRKV

-251 LFSSMIVS
+251 VFSSMLVS

-325 DVPLEAQGEQIHLQG
+325 DVPLEKQGKQIPLVG
-340 PCGIAVRNVTYAY
+340 PCGIVVRNVSYAY
-353 PETPNKVIVRNL
+353 PETPDKVIIHNL

-379 ETGAGKTT
+379 ETGSGKTT

-392 LALLKPVEGTVTIY
+392 LALLKPVEGNVNIY
-406 NKYKETPVSPLTRCN
+406 NVEKDIPVSPQTRCN

-432 SGTLRENLQMGNVD
+432 SGTIRENLQMGNVD
-446 ATDAEMYKA
+446 ATDDEMYEA
-455 LDTACADFVHALP
+455 LDTACADFVRSLSD
-468 NGLDTYFSEQGGG
+468 GLDTEFSEQGGG

-510 ALDTETEKKLL
+510 ALDGETEKKLL

-529 RTVIFITHRQVVLNY
+529 RTIIFITHRQVVLDY

-553 KRDDEY
+553 KRQ